1 MLTFWYMDDNDKDE
15 LIFDLREEINRLRGQ
30 VTYLQNELSSV
41 EDDLNACRAI
51 NTALEHPP
59 DRRWPFVHLTL

>member
-1 MLTFWYMDDNDKDE
+1 MDDNDKDE

-59 DRRWPFVHLTL
+59 DRR